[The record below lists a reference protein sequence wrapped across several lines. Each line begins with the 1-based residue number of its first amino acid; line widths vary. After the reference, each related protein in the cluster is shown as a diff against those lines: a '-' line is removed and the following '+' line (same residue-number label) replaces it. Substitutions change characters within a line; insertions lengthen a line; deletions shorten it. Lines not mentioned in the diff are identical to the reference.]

1 MESQEFTTTKPSF
14 YYPGQQKEILYS
26 VELLEKLD
34 SPEPHLI
41 RKECGVI
48 QTTPKAITIAIS
60 GCSSSGKTT
69 LALLLSEIF
78 SSSPTTKD
86 STGNESPHISE
97 KNNLGDAKATHP
109 YTTTI
114 HQDAFFIPKADCP
127 LVQFNSGP
135 NDEHFVK
142 ESLAQENENPV
153 YFYARTGTNGEENV
167 QITGPNTD
175 CMEAINF
182 GNLLRMVQT
191 AQANDAESDMCVQY
205 KDDADKKK
213 LIEQYSGVIES
224 MRRRVREY
232 LALRTGNRK
241 RNDIVADYNC
251 AWVFVEGFLLFTKV
265 SPSDDRSSWLDAFLE
280 VEDRCA
286 GLSENVRREFKK
298 EAALKEDK
306 VMRAK
311 EEMAV
316 AKAALMQEFDI
327 KLFLPTS
334 KEVAK
339 ERRLSRFPYIDF
351 PAGGRCPGQMWK
363 SEGYFEEVVWK
374 GYEDSFGWLLRETG
388 KENVDGVFVRTT
400 VDDTIE
406 NTVYW
411 AVDIILRFL
420 RGGNGIGRRWK
431 KWQPCAKGYNFQHPK
446 PQRRRNLHFLI
457 CLQPA
462 TMSHLY
468 NPLATAQQLYQN
480 TSNNRLP
487 AELQDSIRFYTA
499 RLTQAA
505 GILLGLPQDITAQ
518 ANVLLYRY
526 WLADD
531 LMQYEYSD
539 VSAATLYLTAKV
551 SASPRSFRSITNVYA
566 YLLSQSATLTNSH
579 APDNNPSSYY
589 LSESAYITYRTRLL
603 NIEGQVL
610 NALGF
615 NTHVALP
622 HPLAITYLQ
631 TLDIFSPAHKNGSG
645 KAIAK
650 KTIQYLNTALLSP
663 QMLYLTHQPCA
674 LAVAA
679 IYLAAKEE
687 GIKMPEDEWWEVFDV
702 EREELGFLVVGMRSL
717 EGVARRGKEIFGEKM
732 TIAKDDIMEELGKRG
747 LGPNNGTSNGQS
759 KKLDEEDEM
768 MKLMDERMEDS

>member
-1 MESQEFTTTKPSF
+1 MESQEFTTTNPSF
-14 YYPGQQKEILYS
+14 YHPSQQKEMLYS
-26 VELLEKLD
+26 VESLERLD
-34 SPEPHLI
+34 SPEPHLTK
-41 RKECGVI
+41 KECSVT
-48 QTTPKAITIAIS
+48 QNTPKALTVAIS
-60 GCSSSGKTT
+60 GCTSSGKTT

-78 SSSPTTKD
+78 SSPTTKI
-86 STGNESPHISE
+86 SAGNESPHISKE
-97 KNNLGDAKATHP
+97 DNLGDAKATHSF
-109 YTTTI
+109 TTII

-127 LVQFNSGP
+127 LVQFNSAP
-135 NDEHFVK
+135 NDICFVK
-142 ESLAQENENPV
+142 ESLAQKNENSV
-153 YFYARTGTNGEENV
+153 YFYARTGTDGEEDV

-175 CMEAINF
+175 CMEAVNF
-182 GNLLRMVQT
+182 GYLLRMVQA
-191 AQANDAESDMCVQY
+191 AQANDPEPEMCVQY
-205 KDDADKKK
+205 KDDADKNK

-224 MRRRVREY
+224 MRRRVGEY
-232 LALRTGNRK
+232 LTLGTGNRM
-241 RNDIVADYNC
+241 RNDIDTGYNYG
-251 AWVFVEGFLLFTKV
+251 WIFVEGFLLFSKALD
-265 SPSDDRSSWLDAFLE
+265 SDDKSSWLDALSE

-286 GLSENVRREFKK
+286 GRSENVRQEFKK
-298 EAALKEDK
+298 EAALKESK

-311 EEMAV
+311 EENVA

-374 GYEDSFGWLLRETG
+374 GYEDSFDWLLRETG

-400 VDDTIE
+400 VDDTVE

-411 AVDIILRFL
+411 AVDIILQFL
-420 RGGNGIGRRWK
+420 KAGNEVVSKDNAQGLEITVS
-431 KWQPCAKGYNFQHPK
+431 K
-446 PQRRRNLHFLI
+446 PQRRRNLHSLI

-487 AELQDSIRFYTA
+487 SELQDSIRFYTA

-526 WLADD
+526 WLVDD

-566 YLLSQSATLTNSH
+566 YLLSQSASLTNSYV
-579 APDNNPSSYY
+579 PENTPSSYY

-645 KAIAK
+645 KAVAK

-732 TIAKDDIMEELGKRG
+732 MISKDDAMEELGKRG
-747 LGPNNGTSNGQS
+747 LGLSNGKSNGHS
-759 KKLDEEDEM
+759 KKIDEEDEM
-768 MKLMDERMEDS
+768 MKMMDERMEDS